1 MTKSKLIPNAFSFLC
16 TLLLIT
22 CFTSISY
29 SQPTS
34 MPEYSA
40 LFDSVKTIYGD
51 TCFIGIS
58 SELINR
64 LYSYQNYKPIKSYLD
79 SYENIRRNIEK
90 FRKMFIK
97 SIYNENALLI
107 DMTKIFTLDKLQ
119 NIVNLCGIFLGPD
132 SVTSIGLSYIIL
144 RVTPLKFYSK
154 LYQINNFDSTF
165 KKELISFGDDWYYSM
180 KLYELNTNY

>member
-1 MTKSKLIPNAFSFLC
+1 M
-16 TLLLIT
+16 
-22 CFTSISY
+22 
-29 SQPTS
+29 
-34 MPEYSA
+34 
-40 LFDSVKTIYGD
+40 
-51 TCFIGIS
+51 
-58 SELINR
+58 
-64 LYSYQNYKPIKSYLD
+64 
-79 SYENIRRNIEK
+79 
-90 FRKMFIK
+90 
-97 SIYNENALLI
+97 
-107 DMTKIFTLDKLQ
+107 DKLQ